1 VDWRRLTTR
10 AIAETIALAGTFRP
24 PRAGLR
30 VLMYHALGSPVIGDE
45 RGIFSVPPALFEAH
59 MTILGTLGSTVVT
72 DISRQHASNERLR
85 VVITFDDGYADNL
98 RIAGPVLEHRGYPF
112 TVFAVSEF
120 VRQGMKSFL
129 SPHELRELASRPGV
143 TIGAHGATHIPLTQC
158 DDRILENELLSSKH
172 CLEDITGK
180 PVTTMA
186 YPYGAVD
193 HRVRAAADRAGYTYG
208 FTSHFDIN
216 SPSRDPLLMAR
227 TSILKA
233 DNARV
238 FRQKLR
244 GDWDWYRWRA
254 TDPAS

>member
-1 VDWRRLTTR
+1 MDWRRLTTR
-10 AIAETIALAGTFRP
+10 AIAEMVVLASAFRA
-24 PRAGLR
+24 PRTGLR
-30 VLMYHALGSPVIGDE
+30 VLMYHALGSPVMGDP
-45 RGIFSVPPALFEAH
+45 RGIFSVSSTLFEAH
-59 MTILGTLGSTVVT
+59 MAALDQFENAVVT
-72 DISRQHASNERLR
+72 DISRHRISDPQLHVA
-85 VVITFDDGYADNL
+85 ITFDDGYADNL
-98 RIAGPVLEHRGYPF
+98 RIASPVLERYGYPF

-120 VRQGMKSFL
+120 VRQGIAPFL
-129 SPHELRELASRPGV
+129 SPHELRELASRPGI

-158 DDRILENELLSSKH
+158 DERTLANELLSSKH

-193 HRVRAAADRAGYTYG
+193 QRVRAATGRAGYDFG

-227 TSILKA
+227 TAILNT
-233 DNARV
+233 DCVRV

-254 TDPAS
+254 TDPAA